1 VACNAESATNEG
13 PRRMIGAIVR
23 RLASFFLPDEGFG
36 GDTEVHQRL
45 EVALVHEL
53 EVAHSSG
60 TAPEALAHASGY
72 QWANA
77 CHDLFEAGRTD
88 IVEYAARYLR
98 PFYPQL
104 TYLTTLVALF
114 EAMPRHPPAP
124 LAFRNEPTEEIQIVR
139 RPDCDTVLLCFCAA
153 EGTLGLP
160 VNFIHQWLGRLP
172 TSLVYI
178 KDLRNLCGGCGFPTL
193 GPDRASA
200 VAAFRRIVEEIGGKR
215 IYTLGVSLGGYPALY
230 YGLELGA
237 VSVLSLGGATDIT
250 PEFVNTQGPV
260 PQAYLNLWERA
271 PDYIRNL
278 RDSCAS
284 AVHKTRVLIAYGA
297 GYPRD
302 RQQAERIVGLPN
314 VELVAVDYA
323 QHNVVDP
330 LIRQGGLQ
338 PLLCRFLAIER
349 PEAIGPT
356 TVVR

>member
-1 VACNAESATNEG
+1 MARSAEAG
-13 PRRMIGAIVR
+13 LRRMIGAIGR
-23 RLASFFLPDEGFG
+23 KLASFFAEQVAG
-36 GDTEVHQRL
+36 GDGEVHQRL
-45 EVALVHEL
+45 EVALVSEL

-60 TAPEALAHASGY
+60 TAPAVVAHASGY

-77 CHDLFEAGRTD
+77 CQDLFEAGRID

-98 PFYPQL
+98 PIYPEL

-124 LAFRNEPTEEIQIVR
+124 LAFRNEPTEEIQVVR
-139 RPDCDTVLLCFCAA
+139 RSDCDTVLLCFCAA

-178 KDLRNLCGGCGFPTL
+178 KDLRNLCGGCGFSTL

-200 VAAFRRIVEEIGGKR
+200 VAAFRRIAGKIGGKR
-215 IYTLGVSLGGYPALY
+215 IYALGVSLGGYPALY

-237 VSVLSLGGATDIT
+237 VSVLSLAGATDYT
-250 PEFVNTQGPV
+250 PEFVNTLGPI
-260 PQAYLNLWERA
+260 PQAYLNLRERA

-284 AVHKTRVLIAYGA
+284 ALHKTRVLIAYGA
-297 GYPRD
+297 GNPRD
-302 RQQAERIVGLPN
+302 RQQAERIAGLPN
-314 VELVAVDYA
+314 VELIAVDYA
-323 QHNVVDP
+323 QHNVIEP
-330 LIRQGGLQ
+330 LIRQRDFL
-338 PLLCRFLAIER
+338 PLLDRFLSTR
-349 PEAIGPT
+349 RT
-356 TVVR
+356 TAS